1 MGLTGNDVHQNE
13 REALFPCRNR
23 LFFFGET
30 GGFLYEQ
37 ETRVWCGFYLAI
49 YWDLYYNDAENR
61 IVIDGEL
68 VRAER
73 KDHLRPT
80 DLIWIMPT

>member
-1 MGLTGNDVHQNE
+1 MMCIKTKGKHSPPAETVCFSSE
-13 REALFPCRNR
+13 RQAV
-23 LFFFGET
+23 
-30 GGFLYEQ
+30 FLYEQ

-49 YWDLYYNDAENR
+49 YWDLYYNDADNR

-68 VRAER
+68 VGAER